1 MAPRALKRGAAYLI
15 AAMAAAALLG
25 AQPVM
30 AQSGIVS
37 PVIVPIT
44 IETDA
49 LEYTHAATI
58 EVTGAVK
65 NYNERFQVTLAVIS
79 PQGNRVNIQQLDVD
93 PETNR
98 YSTTINTAGP
108 LWNYDGRYTI
118 EVQYGVGSGASNKA
132 HVDLVGSGITNPV
145 REVMPAEEDMTGM
158 MERECAANELAVGDD
173 CVRYTIS
180 GGSVIGASTSFAGEG
195 GGTSL
200 LIEVNAMEPGT
211 LTVSPNRPAC
221 TADDG
226 YIVLVDGQE
235 WDDYSVL
242 TDSIAVSLSA
252 GASSVEVI
260 GACVVPE
267 FGALAAVILVVA
279 VAAAIVATGRGR
291 VGIVPKY

>member
-1 MAPRALKRGAAYLI
+1 M
-15 AAMAAAALLG
+15 LLG
-25 AQPVM
+25 SAPAM

-44 IETDA
+44 IDTDA
-49 LEYTHAATI
+49 LEYTHSDTI
-58 EVTGAVK
+58 EVSGAVRTYK
-65 NYNERFQVTLAVIS
+65 DGTPVTLVVIS
-79 PQGNRVNIQQLDVD
+79 PQGNRVNLQQLDVD

-98 YSTTINTAGP
+98 YSTTINTAGM

-118 EVQYGVGSGASNKA
+118 KVQYGVGSGASNKA
-132 HVDLVGSGITNPV
+132 HVDLFGSGITNPV
-145 REVMPAEEDMTGM
+145 TAVAEPEAPREM
-158 MERECAANELAVGDD
+158 MERECAANELSVGDD

-180 GGSVIGASTSFAGEG
+180 GGMVLGASTSFAGEG
-195 GGTSL
+195 GGTSML
-200 LIEVNAMEPGT
+200 VEVDVTEPGT

-235 WDDYSVL
+235 WDDYTVL
-242 TDSIAVSLSA
+242 TNSIAVSLNA

-267 FGALAAVILVVA
+267 FGAIAAVILIVA
-279 VAAAIVATGRGR
+279 VSAAIVASARGR
-291 VGIVPKY
+291 VGIMPKY

>member
-1 MAPRALKRGAAYLI
+1 LAPRALKRGAAFII

-25 AQPVM
+25 SQPAM

-49 LEYTHAATI
+49 LEYTHSATI
-58 EVTGAVK
+58 EVNGAVK

-79 PQGNRVNIQQLDVD
+79 PQGNRVNIQQLEVD

-132 HVDLVGSGITNPV
+132 HVDLVGSGITNPI
-145 REVMPAEEDMTGM
+145 REAMPEEETGAM

-180 GGSVIGASTSFAGEG
+180 GGSVTGASTSFAGQG
-195 GGTSL
+195 GGTSM
-200 LIEVNAMEPGT
+200 LITLDAMEPGT
-211 LTVSPNRPAC
+211 LTVSPDRPAC

-235 WDDYSVL
+235 WDDYNVL
-242 TDSIAVSLSA
+242 TDSIAVSLNA
-252 GASSVEVI
+252 GASSVEII

-291 VGIVPKY
+291 AGIMPKF

>member
-1 MAPRALKRGAAYLI
+1 
-15 AAMAAAALLG
+15 MAAAALLG
-25 AQPVM
+25 SQPAM

-49 LEYTHAATI
+49 LEYTHSATI
-58 EVTGAVK
+58 EVNGAVK
-65 NYNERFQVTLAVIS
+65 NYNERFEVTLAVIS
-79 PQGNRVNIQQLDVD
+79 PQGNRVNIQQLEVD

-98 YSTTINTAGP
+98 YSTAISTAGP

-145 REVMPAEEDMTGM
+145 REAMPEEDTGAM
-158 MERECAANELAVGDD
+158 MGRECAANGLAVGDD

-195 GGTSL
+195 GGTSM
-200 LIEVNAMEPGT
+200 LIEVNSMEPGT
-211 LTVSPNRPAC
+211 LTVSPDRPAC

-235 WDDYSVL
+235 WDDYNVL
-242 TDSIAVSLSA
+242 TDSIAVSLNA

-291 VGIVPKY
+291 VGIMPKY

>member
-1 MAPRALKRGAAYLI
+1 
-15 AAMAAAALLG
+15 
-25 AQPVM
+25 M

-49 LEYTHAATI
+49 LEYTHSATI
-58 EVTGAVK
+58 EVNGAVK
-65 NYNERFQVTLAVIS
+65 NYNERFEVTLAVIS
-79 PQGNRVNIQQLDVD
+79 PQGNRVNIQQLEGD

-98 YSTTINTAGP
+98 YSTTISTAGP

-145 REVMPAEEDMTGM
+145 REAMPEEDTGAM
-158 MERECAANELAVGDD
+158 MGRECAANELAVGDD

-195 GGTSL
+195 GGTSM
-200 LIEVNAMEPGT
+200 LIEVNSMEPGT
-211 LTVSPNRPAC
+211 LTVSPDRPAC

-235 WDDYSVL
+235 WDDYNVL
-242 TDSIAVSLSA
+242 TDSIAVSLNA

-291 VGIVPKY
+291 VGIMPKY

>member
-1 MAPRALKRGAAYLI
+1 MRRGAACII
-15 AAMAAAALLG
+15 AAMMAIALVG
-25 AQPVM
+25 AGPAM
-30 AQSGIVS
+30 AQSGIIM

-49 LEYTHAATI
+49 LEYTHSDTI
-58 EVTGAVK
+58 EVNGAVK
-65 NYNERFQVTLAVIS
+65 TFKEGFPVTLVVIS
-79 PQGNRVNIQQLDVD
+79 PQGNRVNLQQLDVD

-98 YSTTINTAGP
+98 YSTTINTAGQ

-118 EVQYGVGSGASNKA
+118 KVQYGVGSGASNKA

-145 REVMPAEEDMTGM
+145 RETTPAMEDTGM

-173 CVRYTIS
+173 CVRYTMS

-195 GGTSL
+195 GGTSM
-200 LIEVNAMEPGT
+200 LIELDAMEPGT
-211 LTVSPNRPAC
+211 LTISPDRPAC
-221 TADDG
+221 TVDDG

-235 WDDYSVL
+235 WDDYNVL
-242 TDSIAVSLSA
+242 TSSIAISLNA

-267 FGALAAVILVVA
+267 FGALAAVILIVA
-279 VAAAIVATGRGR
+279 VSAAIVATTRGR
-291 VGIVPKY
+291 VGIMPKY

>member
-1 MAPRALKRGAAYLI
+1 MAPRALKRGAAYLV
-15 AAMAAAALLG
+15 AALAATLLG
-25 AQPVM
+25 AAPAM

-37 PVIVPIT
+37 PVIIPIT
-44 IETDA
+44 IDTDA
-49 LEYTHAATI
+49 LEYTHDATI
-58 EVTGAVK
+58 EVNGAVRTYK
-65 NYNERFQVTLAVIS
+65 DGTPVTLVVIS
-79 PQGNRVNIQQLDVD
+79 PQGNRVNLQQLDVD

-98 YSTTINTAGP
+98 YSTTINTGGP

-132 HVDLVGSGITNPV
+132 HVDLFGSGITNPV
-145 REVMPAEEDMTGM
+145 TAVEVPEEPRMV
-158 MERECAANELAVGDD
+158 ERECAPNELPVGDD

-180 GGSVIGASTSFAGEG
+180 GGEVIGASTSFAGEG

-200 LIEVNAMEPGT
+200 LVEVDAMEAGT

-221 TADDG
+221 VADDG

-235 WDDYSVL
+235 WDDYTVL
-242 TDSIAVSLSA
+242 TNSIAVSLNA

-267 FGALAAVILVVA
+267 FGALAAVILIVA
-279 VAAAIVATGRGR
+279 VGAAIAATARGR
-291 VGIVPKY
+291 AGIMPKY

>member
-1 MAPRALKRGAAYLI
+1 LKRGAASIVVAL
-15 AAMAAAALLG
+15 AAATLLG
-25 AQPVM
+25 AAPAM

-44 IETDA
+44 IDTDA
-49 LEYTHAATI
+49 LEYTHSATI
-58 EVTGAVK
+58 EVSGAVRTYK
-65 NYNERFQVTLAVIS
+65 DGTPVTLVVIS
-79 PQGNRVNIQQLDVD
+79 PQGNRVNLQQLDVD

-98 YSTTINTAGP
+98 YSTTINTAGT

-118 EVQYGVGSGASNKA
+118 KVQYGVGSGASNKA
-132 HVDLVGSGITNPV
+132 HVDLVGSGIANPV
-145 REVMPAEEDMTGM
+145 TATVEPEAPRDV

-180 GGSVIGASTSFAGEG
+180 GGTVLGATTSFAGEG

-200 LIEVNAMEPGT
+200 LIEVDSMEAGT

-235 WDDYSVL
+235 WDDYTVL
-242 TDSIAVSLSA
+242 TNSIAVSLNA
-252 GASSVEVI
+252 GTSSVEVI

-267 FGALAAVILVVA
+267 FGAIAAVILIVA
-279 VAAAIVATGRGR
+279 VSAAIVASARGR
-291 VGIVPKY
+291 VGIMPKY

>member
-1 MAPRALKRGAAYLI
+1 
-15 AAMAAAALLG
+15 MAAAALLG
-25 AQPVM
+25 SQPAM

-49 LEYTHAATI
+49 LEYTHSATI
-58 EVTGAVK
+58 EVNGAVK
-65 NYNERFQVTLAVIS
+65 NYNERFEVTLAVIS
-79 PQGNRVNIQQLDVD
+79 PQGNRVNIQQLEVD

-98 YSTTINTAGP
+98 YSTTISTAGP

-132 HVDLVGSGITNPV
+132 HVDLVGSGITNPI
-145 REVMPAEEDMTGM
+145 REAMPEEDTGAMTG
-158 MERECAANELAVGDD
+158 RECAANELAVGDD

-195 GGTSL
+195 GGTSM
-200 LIEVNAMEPGT
+200 LIEVNSMEPGT
-211 LTVSPNRPAC
+211 LTVSPDRPAC

-235 WDDYSVL
+235 WDDYNVL
-242 TDSIAVSLSA
+242 TDSIAVSLNA

-291 VGIVPKY
+291 VGIMPKY